1 MAAQIGVFSL
11 SGIVDEASQYPFLV
25 ASGITASDIGK
36 PVTLDTGANNTVKL
50 AGDADTILGV
60 LQTFEDRT
68 AEGIRIGT
76 VALKGTFTLAVNPN
90 ATASSPDETPAV
102 GDYLEGATSNA
113 SAKGYVQ
120 KAQTAQVAKSRFQ
133 VVEVISATSV
143 VAIAF

>member
-1 MAAQIGVFSL
+1 MTAQIGSFSL

-36 PVTLDTGANNTVKL
+36 AVALDTAANTVKL

-60 LQTFEDRT
+60 LQTFEDRV

-76 VALKGTFTLAVNPN
+76 VALRGTFTLAVNPN
-90 ATASSPDETPAV
+90 ATASTPDETPDV
-102 GDYLEGATSNA
+102 GDYLEGATSSA
-113 SAKGYVQ
+113 SVKGFVQ
-120 KAQTAQVAKSRFQ
+120 KAQSGQIAKSRFL

-143 VAIAF
+143 VAITV